1 LNKNSKRISLQHCID
16 LIFKNNFINYCIC
29 YAEINFG
36 NELWIQSLQILATL
50 GSSDWISSAA
60 CRIKSTFVVW
70 ASDGGTA
77 PAIPLA
83 CLACPWPAFLSC
95 SLFNVA
101 RTSFSQLS
109 RGGGRTM
116 APERIGRPRSAWFS
130 RRRLQFC
137 GDVCDE
143 CECGFELEEKVSLL
157 ES

>member
-1 LNKNSKRISLQHCID
+1 MSLQHYID
-16 LIFKNNFINYCIC
+16 LIFKNNFINYCISNGKL
-29 YAEINFG
+29 NFRY
-36 NELWIQSLQILATL
+36 ELWIQSLRILATL

-60 CRIKSTFVVW
+60 CRIKSTFVVC

-95 SLFNVA
+95 SLFSVA

-116 APERIGRPRSAWFS
+116 AAERIGRRRSAWFS
-130 RRRLQFC
+130 RRRLEFVVMC
-137 GDVCDE
+137 AMS
-143 CECGFELEEKVSLL
+143 VSAVWIWRKSFSFL